1 MTLDPTP
8 PGIHP
13 TDAMLLLLGDVRSD
27 ADAAEFVAELRHEA
41 ASGTVADDD
50 PFAPALV
57 ADAWNHLGACDL
69 CSSRRLALFVELAPA
84 ISSTTAAASS
94 AATSALGHR
103 VGAAIAELVPTAAAV
118 PESLVRSVPPRRRWF
133 AGRGE
138 IGIGIG
144 ASSGRGG
151 AVTHPWIVG
160 VGVAALLL
168 AVGAAFALR
177 PRTTEQSAVGTVPPR
192 VEQTSPSDT
201 TGPETRVFAETE
213 AAASPEAVVA
223 TGEMANEPAAGA
235 PSVETAPQATTP
247 NPGIDPAA
255 PVVAAPPPPAPE
267 AATGRSASPP
277 VAPSPARASAKTAA
291 DSADDAIAPA
301 NSVQPQPARK
311 KASAPPTLAS
321 AAVAAA
327 PPAGGFE
334 QPAAADLGT
343 FADAQSALDR
353 FGVRATTVVPA
364 DGASTQLGQQPQTA
378 NTASPAAAAV
388 APSTEPVVCPTI
400 KGSPRLAARI
410 VDRPVLIV
418 RMADATADVVL
429 DAATCAEISRRPAPP
444 TTAPAG

>member
-1 MTLDPTP
+1 MTPDPTP

-27 ADAAEFVAELRHEA
+27 ADAAEFVVELRLEA

-57 ADAWNHLGACDL
+57 ADAWKHLGACNL
-69 CSSRRLALFVELAPA
+69 CSSRRVALFVELAPA
-84 ISSTTAAASS
+84 ISSTAADASF
-94 AATSALGHR
+94 AATSALDHQ
-103 VGAAIAELVPTAAAV
+103 VGAAVAELVPTARAV
-118 PESLVRSVPPRRRWF
+118 PESLVRSVPPRRRRF

-138 IGIGIG
+138 IGIG
-144 ASSGRGG
+144 AASGRGG

-192 VEQTSPSDT
+192 VEQASPIDT

-213 AAASPEAVVA
+213 AAASPGAVVA
-223 TGEMANEPAAGA
+223 TGEMADETAASA
-235 PSVETAPQATTP
+235 PSIAAAPPASTP
-247 NPGIDPAA
+247 TPGVDPAA
-255 PVVAAPPPPAPE
+255 PVVAAPSPPAPE

-277 VAPSPARASAKTAA
+277 AAPSPARASAKTAA
-291 DSADDAIAPA
+291 DSDDDVLAPA
-301 NSVQPQPARK
+301 KSVQPQPAKK
-311 KASAPPTLAS
+311 KASAPPTVAS

-334 QPAAADLGT
+334 QLTAAADLGT

-353 FGVRATTVVPA
+353 FGVRASPVVPA

-378 NTASPAAAAV
+378 NSASPAAAAV
-388 APSTEPVVCPTI
+388 APSTEPVVCPTV